1 MQDEAIHPAVRVGHV
16 HLRVSD
22 LERALAFYR
31 DALGF
36 AVTADARRIGL
47 EMVLLAA
54 GDYHHHIGLNTWDSA
69 GGTPPPAGHTGL
81 YHVAFLYEGTVKLAI
96 AEGFENGEGGV
107 CAPIRGEIVLGAGSP
122 DRLVLAVSG
131 DSCQDGAG
139 DPTTASFT
147 GLARFHV
154 KQGTGKYAGTSGSG
168 LASFLEDAADQDRM
182 TLIGRIA
189 P

>member
-1 MQDEAIHPAVRVGHV
+1 MPYKHIRAAIAVLAVAIAG
-16 HLRVSD
+16 
-22 LERALAFYR
+22 LAFVS
-31 DALGF
+31 A
-36 AVTADARRIGL
+36 TS
-47 EMVLLAA
+47 AA
-54 GDYHHHIGLNTWDSA
+54 GKQSSEPLVVRGDATVVEGGCDASGCTLQFADGSFR
-69 GGTPPPAGHTGL
+69 GTPVGTG
-81 YHVAFLYEGTVKLAI
+81 AYEGTVKLAL

-154 KQGTGKYAGTSGSG
+154 KQGSGKYAGMSGSG
-168 LASFLEDAADQDRM
+168 IASFLEDAADHDRM
-182 TLIGRIA
+182 TLIGRVA
-189 P
+189 R